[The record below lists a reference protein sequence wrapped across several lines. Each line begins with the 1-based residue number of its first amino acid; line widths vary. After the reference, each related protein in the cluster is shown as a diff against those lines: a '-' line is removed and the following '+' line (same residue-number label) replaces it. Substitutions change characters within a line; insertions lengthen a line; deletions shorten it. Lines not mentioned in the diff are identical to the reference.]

1 MSETLPTVSVLVLNL
16 NGREYLDSCVA
27 SLEAQVYPRD
37 RFEIVVVDNG
47 STDGSIEFVRATYPR
62 VRVLGFDSNLGFCA
76 PYNAAIRTCQSD
88 FVALLN
94 NDTRVAA
101 DWLSELVSAAERHRA
116 AAVAS
121 KILSWTGETID
132 FAGAITSFIGHSWQV
147 DSGEPATRSYE
158 EKSLL
163 SACAGSALFDRAA
176 FLDAGG
182 FDEDFF
188 AYFEDVDLGWRLN
201 LFGRRIVF
209 APKAVTYH
217 RVHGTSSRWAFAHR
231 TRLLERNALAMIYKN
246 YEASTLERVFPAA
259 IALLLLRATMRSG
272 IEELTLTLS
281 AKPSEIVNT
290 HPHLAAHL
298 IGLEDFCLQLPAL
311 RRKRELIQKR
321 RRCSDTALLELFV
334 EPLRLHET
342 GGLYE
347 DVARA
352 LIREFGIDEM
362 VGANRTPSSVPVAAP
377 CSREQRLE
385 GQAPARS
392 LARDSPLVSIV
403 ILTALGPT
411 HLAECLDSIRQQSYP
426 ADRVEVIVVDNGSM
440 VDPTIAAQQLLP
452 GTRVIRNGTNIGFA
466 AGNNRGAAAATGDY
480 VIFLND
486 DTRVHPNWLRELV
499 ETARRRSAAAVGSY
513 ILDWSGTTVD
523 FVDGALNFQGKGFQ
537 LDYGVPVAQLTP
549 EEKPLLFA
557 CGCAMLVDRGVFA
570 EAGGWDEGAFAYYED
585 VELGWRLHMLGHE
598 VWLAPRAMVY
608 HKHHGTSGQ
617 WPEPPRQRLYERNSL
632 RALYGL
638 LGTESLRRALPA
650 ALILAADRALLES
663 GLSRAAEARPESAYR
678 RWLRAGKAALVA
690 RGIRK
695 STPMSQAMRQVWN
708 GGVWR
713 LAYDVHRLSAARSMR
728 HGRESY
734 RIERGGMPATFDM
747 QPQPIPV
754 SAAAMLSGIYG
765 FLSEIPR
772 LAVRRADLQRRRRVE
787 DREILRRFGTKW
799 LAPSGARLQS
809 AHQEFHTALVDEFG
823 IAGLKPPD
831 ADGGSRETSVT
842 VLPHTATSSGSG
854 SGGSQR

>member
-1 MSETLPTVSVLVLNL
+1 MSENLPTVSVLVLNL
-16 NGREYLDSCVA
+16 NGREYLDSCLA

-76 PYNAAIRTCQSD
+76 PYNAAIRNCQSE

-94 NDTRVAA
+94 NDTRVAP
-101 DWLSELVSAAERHRA
+101 DWLAELVSAAERHRA

-132 FAGAITSFIGHSWQV
+132 FAGGVTSFIGHSWQAHF
-147 DSGEPATRSYE
+147 GEPATRSYE
-158 EKSLL
+158 ERALL
-163 SACAGSALFDRAA
+163 SPCAGSALFARAA

-201 LFGRRIVF
+201 LFGQRIVF

-246 YEASTLERVFPAA
+246 YEASTLERVLPAA
-259 IALLLLRATMRSG
+259 IGLLLLRATMRSG
-272 IEELTLTLS
+272 IEALTLTLS
-281 AKPSEIVNT
+281 TKPSDIVDT

-321 RRCSDTALLELFV
+321 RRRSDAALLELFV
-334 EPLRLHET
+334 DPLRLHET

-352 LIREFGIDEM
+352 LIREFGIDEI
-362 VGANRTPSSVPVAAP
+362 VGANRKPPVAATATR
-377 CSREQRLE
+377 SRERRLE
-385 GQAPARS
+385 RQAPPRS
-392 LARDSPLVSIV
+392 LPQASPLVSIV

-411 HLAECLDSIRQQSYP
+411 HLGECLESIRRQSYP

-440 VDPTIAAQQLLP
+440 VDPTTEAQRLLP
-452 GTRVIRNGTNIGFA
+452 GTRVIRNDTNIGFA

-486 DTRVHPNWLRELV
+486 DTRVHPDWLRELV
-499 ETARRRSAAAVGSY
+499 ETARRRGAAAVASY

-537 LDYGVPVAQLTP
+537 LDYGAPVAHLTP

-557 CGCAMLVDRGVFA
+557 CGCAMLVDRAVFA
-570 EAGGWDEGAFAYYED
+570 EVGGWDEGAFAYYED
-585 VELGWRLHMLGHE
+585 VELGWRLHVLGYD
-598 VWLAPRAMVY
+598 VWLAPQAMVY

-638 LGTESLRRALPA
+638 LETESLQRALPA
-650 ALILAADRALLES
+650 ALMLAADRALLET
-663 GLSRAAEARPESAYR
+663 GLSRAAEAQPESAYR

-690 RGIRK
+690 RGIRR
-695 STPMSQAMRQVWN
+695 STPISRAMRQIWS
-708 GGVWR
+708 GGLWR
-713 LAYDVHRLSAARSMR
+713 LAHDVHRLSAAA
-728 HGRESY
+728 
-734 RIERGGMPATFDM
+734 I
-747 QPQPIPV
+747 
-754 SAAAMLSGIYG
+754 AALWT
-765 FLSEIPR
+765 
-772 LAVRRADLQRRRRVE
+772 RV
-787 DREILRRFGTKW
+787 
-799 LAPSGARLQS
+799 
-809 AHQEFHTALVDEFG
+809 V
-823 IAGLKPPD
+823 PD
-831 ADGGSRETSVT
+831 
-842 VLPHTATSSGSG
+842 
-854 SGGSQR
+854 